1 MSRPPRR
8 TRTGLASEVPHG
20 QRCAAPSDSRR
31 GRSPAG
37 SDAPDDEAL
46 ATTPSIGRPERGK
59 KAIHPVASTSSAEG
73 PALHGPEF
81 GLNEWL
87 VDEQYERYLHDPG
100 SVDEKWRDFFVS
112 PASPASAAGRREHAG
127 APASDANPREAAIK
141 AVRVAALIHAHRVRG
156 HLAADTDP
164 LSAAPV
170 AGHPELDITAFGLG
184 EEDLEAEFVVD
195 GFAGRS
201 TMTLRGVLDVLR
213 AAYCGTVGAEYMHIQ
228 AFEERRWVQER
239 IEAPS
244 RRLDRADQLQVLY
257 RLGAAEAFE
266 TFLQTKYV
274 GQKRYSLEGGESAIV
289 LLDAL
294 LRRCI
299 GHGVGEAVI
308 GMAHRGRLNVLANI
322 VGKSYRDVFH
332 EFEDAADI
340 LSAQGS
346 GDVKYHLGA
355 EGTYRA
361 LDGGAIPV
369 SVVANPSHLEI
380 VGPVAEGVVRA
391 KQDLADGEGGGAFSV
406 LPVVVHGDAAFAG
419 QGVVAETLN
428 MSQLPGYRT
437 GGTVHVVIDN
447 QLGFTTAPASGR
459 SGTYAT
465 AVART
470 VEAPVF
476 HVNADDPEA
485 VVRIARLAFDYRQTF
500 HKDVVIDLVCY
511 RRHGHSEVDD
521 PSITQPAM
529 YDRIDARPSVRK
541 LYAQSLVDRGD
552 LDERQVEG
560 ALRDY
565 RERLDRAFT
574 ETRALPVPGPRKP
587 VDAAAVP
594 REGTPPPVPTAVTEA
609 TARHVIA
616 SQTAQPPDFT
626 VHPRVLPQLRR
637 RTAMPDAG
645 TIDWATAETLAIGSL
660 LMEGVPVRLSGQD
673 SRRGTFGQRHA
684 VLTDRHTGAEH
695 TPLNGLGPG
704 AAGFAPYDSM
714 LSEMAALA
722 FEYGYSLERPD
733 ALVLWEAQFGDF
745 ANGAQSVVDEYI
757 ASSEQKW
764 GERSGVTLLLPHGLE
779 GQGPDHSSGRIE
791 RFLQLCAQDNMTVAV
806 PTLPANY
813 FHLLRRQALGER
825 RKPLVVFT
833 PKSMLRLK
841 EATSGLTDFTTG
853 SFRPVLP
860 DGAVDAT
867 GVRRVLLCS
876 GKVFYDLDAY
886 RRNSGLRDTAI
897 VRLERLYPFP
907 DEELR
912 AELARFPAGA
922 EVRWVQEEAENQGA
936 WSFVRHQVEHV
947 ADRPLGRI
955 SRPSASAPAV
965 GSARRHA
972 AEQRE
977 LVEAAFR

>member
-1 MSRPPRR
+1 MRARHRNGTGAHPRR
-8 TRTGLASEVPHG
+8 E
-20 QRCAAPSDSRR
+20 RR
-31 GRSPAG
+31 GDDGAHTNAPA
-37 SDAPDDEAL
+37 
-46 ATTPSIGRPERGK
+46 IGCPERGK
-59 KAIHPVASTSSAEG
+59 KAIHPVASTSSAGER
-73 PALHGPEF
+73 ALQGPEF

-87 VDEQYERYLHDPG
+87 VDEQYERYLHDPE
-100 SVDEKWRDFFVS
+100 SVDEKWRDFFV
-112 PASPASAAGRREHAG
+112 ARASATGWREPTGTPSPNRNA
-127 APASDANPREAAIK
+127 REAALK
-141 AVRVAALIHAHRVRG
+141 AVRVNALIHAHRARG
-156 HLAADTDP
+156 HLAAHTDP
-164 LSAAPV
+164 LAAVAPV
-170 AGHPELDITAFGLG
+170 AAHAELDIAAFGLS
-184 EEDLEAEFVVD
+184 EEDLDEEFVVD
-195 GFAGRS
+195 GFAGRD
-201 TMTLRGVLDVLR
+201 TMTLRAVLDVLR
-213 AAYCGTVGAEYMHIQ
+213 ASYRGTVGAEYMHIQ
-228 AFEERRWVQER
+228 AVEERRWVQER
-239 IEAPS
+239 IEAPAPPP
-244 RRLDRADQLQVLY
+244 DRADQLQILY

-294 LRRCI
+294 LHRCVRR
-299 GHGVGEAVI
+299 GMREAVI

-322 VGKSYRDVFH
+322 VGKSYGSIFH
-332 EFEDAADI
+332 EFEDAVDI
-340 LSAQGS
+340 LSAQGT

-355 EGTYRA
+355 EGTYHA
-361 LDGGAIPV
+361 PDGGSVAV

-380 VGPVAEGVVRA
+380 AGPVAEGVVRA
-391 KQDLADGEGGGAFSV
+391 KQDLADGGGEAFPV

-419 QGVVAETLN
+419 QGVVYETLN

-437 GGTVHVVIDN
+437 GGTVHVVINN
-447 QLGFTTAPASGR
+447 QLGFTTSPASGR
-459 SGTYAT
+459 SSTYAT

-500 HKDVVIDLVCY
+500 HKDVVVDLICY

-521 PSITQPAM
+521 PSITQPGM
-529 YDRIDARPSVRK
+529 YDRIDATPSVRM
-541 LYAQSLVDRGD
+541 LYARALVGSGAI
-552 LDERQVEG
+552 DERQAEG

-565 RERLDRAFT
+565 RERLERAFA
-574 ETRALPVPGPRKP
+574 ETRALPGAGFRRPATPTGSG
-587 VDAAAVP
+587 DDTAA
-594 REGTPPPVPTAVTEA
+594 RVPTAITEA

-616 SQTAQPPDFT
+616 SQTGQPADFT

-637 RTAMPDAG
+637 RTTMLDAG
-645 TIDWATAETLAIGSL
+645 TVDWATAETLAIGSL
-660 LMEGVPVRLSGQD
+660 LMEGVPVRLAGQD

-684 VLTDRHTGAEH
+684 VLTDRRTGAEH
-695 TPLNGLGPG
+695 TPLNGLG
-704 AAGFAPYDSM
+704 AGTADFTPYDSS

-745 ANGAQSVVDEYI
+745 ANGAQSVVDEYV

-791 RFLQLCAQDNMTVAV
+791 RFLQLCAQENMTVAV
-806 PTLPANY
+806 PTLPGNY
-813 FHLLRRQALGER
+813 FHLLRQQALTER
-825 RKPLVVFT
+825 RRPLVVFT

-860 DGAVDAT
+860 DGAVDGA

-886 RRNSGLRDTAI
+886 RRNAGLRDTAI

-907 DEELR
+907 DAELA
-912 AELARFPAGA
+912 AELARFPSDA
-922 EVRWVQEEAENQGA
+922 EVRWVQEEAGNQGA
-936 WSFVRHQVEHV
+936 WSFVRPHVERL
-947 ADRPLGRI
+947 AGRAPELTGRP
-955 SRPSASAPAV
+955 PASAPAV

-972 AEQRE
+972 AEQKE